1 MTTMTKSEWY
11 EGKEGKAEHLVYLN
25 SKAKELEKLL
35 DGSKTMVIRGA
46 AGKKSPLGGRAKVGD
61 DIYFVETGGDM
72 TVSHKGIIY
81 KVVESP
87 KMTPEESVAFVEQ
100 YQKELNLSKDQYER
114 WAGKK
119 YLAVYEISDLRE
131 IPAFKYNRAQNMD
144 DWIITDDIDK
154 IKL

>member
-1 MTTMTKSEWY
+1 MAKAEWY

-35 DGSKTMVIRGA
+35 NKEKTMIIRGA
-46 AGKKSPLGGRAKVGD
+46 AGKKCPLGGRAKVND

-72 TVSHKGIIY
+72 TVTHKGIIS
-81 KVVESP
+81 KVIESE
-87 KMTPEESVAFVEQ
+87 KMTPEQSVEFINKYE
-100 YQKELNLSKDQYER
+100 KELNLSKDQYDR

-119 YLAVYEISDLRE
+119 FLAVYEISKLEEITPFQYDRE
-131 IPAFKYNRAQNMD
+131 KNMD
-144 DWIITDDIDK
+144 DWIITEDINK